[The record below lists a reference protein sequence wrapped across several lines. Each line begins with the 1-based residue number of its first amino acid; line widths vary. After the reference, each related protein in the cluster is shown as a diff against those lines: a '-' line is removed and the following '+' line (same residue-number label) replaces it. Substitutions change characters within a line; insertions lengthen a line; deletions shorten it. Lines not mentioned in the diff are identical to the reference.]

1 VCEFES
7 RLAHP
12 LKQEKLN
19 MQMKR
24 WESPRREG
32 RNDKGKKSSARQRQI
47 KKATKALLR
56 KIKGMEGKEH
66 CSFPFLRLWVRD

>member
-1 VCEFES
+1 MRYLGVRVRVSPRPSPKRGKF
-7 RLAHP
+7 
-12 LKQEKLN
+12 N

-47 KKATKALLR
+47 KKATQALRR
-56 KIKGMEGKEH
+56 KIKGMEGKDN
-66 CSFPFLRLWVRD
+66 CLSLFCV

>member
-1 VCEFES
+1 M
-7 RLAHP
+7 L
-12 LKQEKLN
+12 
-19 MQMKR
+19 MKR

-66 CSFPFLRLWVRD
+66 CSFPFLRLWVNGSSLKTRCLVVERYCG